1 MDPKE
6 AMLRPPE
13 KALPPYPAKFVNL
26 KNGEK
31 MVIRQASREEVPA
44 LLKAVSP
51 LIKVERDFYDIV
63 GARTYAELLGWKLY
77 RVRDEYCLV
86 GLIDGVIVGQVNGRT
101 MNDDIGVSYH
111 TIAMRRG
118 LRIGS
123 LLFAAKMEYHLE
135 HLGQKEVYIVA
146 ESPIGFQRWMTE
158 YGLEERPD
166 VQHELGGVMSW
177 SLTKE
182 LYLKAKDRLVL
193 GERPVPEELLETS
206 KKITVPDADTLVMQI
221 TGKV

>member
-1 MDPKE
+1 MDRKE

-13 KALPPYPAKFVNL
+13 KALPPYPPKFVNL
-26 KNGEK
+26 KNCEK

-51 LIKVERDFYDIV
+51 LMAVERDFYDIV

-101 MNDDIGVSYH
+101 MNDDIGISYH

-135 HLGQKEVYIVA
+135 HLGQKEVYIVD

-158 YGLEERPD
+158 YRLEERPD

-177 SLTKE
+177 SLTKD

-206 KKITVPDADTLVMQI
+206 KKITVPDTDTLIKQI
-221 TGKV
+221 TGKA

>member
-1 MDPKE
+1 MDQKKD
-6 AMLRPPE
+6 MLRPPE
-13 KALPPYPAKFVNL
+13 RALPPYPAKFVNL

-31 MVIRQASREEVPA
+31 LVIRQASREEVPT

-63 GARTYAELLGWKLY
+63 GARTYAELLGWKVY

-86 GLIDGVIVGQVNGRT
+86 GLIDGVLVGLVNGRI

-135 HLGQKEVYIVA
+135 YLGQQEVYIVA

-177 SLTKE
+177 ALTQE
-182 LYLKAKDRLVL
+182 LYAKAKDRLVL
-193 GERPVPEELLETS
+193 GERPVPQGLLETS
-206 KKITVPDADTLVMQI
+206 KKIKVADADTLVMHI